1 MVEQLKEWVSRG
13 RELYEKGE
21 YDQAEQ
27 FFLKVLEHSDSF
39 ADIHNMLGVVYHN
52 RGSLEAARQQ
62 FESALSINPRYTE
75 AALNLVV
82 TYNEMERYEDAAK
95 VYHQALSLGR
105 SAEFPTI
112 EPFAKGKIA
121 NLHAEVAQAYVEVG
135 MLNEAVHEMRKA
147 IGLCPQFA
155 DLRLRLANIYRQWN
169 EPIAAKLE
177 LEQAIAIRPAYIPAR
192 VTLGVVLLM
201 LGHNSEAVQ
210 QWNEALTIDPDN
222 KAVQLYLR
230 MAESAPQ
237 RQEESFPKKS
247 DPAGPK

>member
-27 FFLKVLEHSDSF
+27 FFLKILERSDSF

-52 RGSLEAARQQ
+52 RGTLDAARKQ
-62 FESALSINPRYTE
+62 FERALSINPRYTE

-82 TYNEMERYEDAAK
+82 TYNELDRYEDAAK
-95 VYHQALSLGR
+95 VYRQALSLGR
-105 SAEFPTI
+105 SADHPI

-121 NLHAEVAQAYVEVG
+121 NLHAEVAQAYVDVG
-135 MLNEAVHEMRKA
+135 MFNEAAHEMRKA

-169 EPIAAKLE
+169 EPMAAKLE
-177 LEQAIAIRPAYIPAR
+177 LEQAVAIVPAYVPAR
-192 VTLGVVLLM
+192 VTLGVVLLT
-201 LGHNSEAVQ
+201 LGHISEAVY
-210 QWNEALTIDPDN
+210 QWTEALKIDPDN

-230 MAESAPQ
+230 MAERAP
-237 RQEESFPKKS
+237 RRPENSVPTKTEPS
-247 DPAGPK
+247 DPK